1 LRDPQ
6 LKSQPTLS
14 KLSRPIGD
22 HSNGMTALRLRL
34 GRAIRRLREE
44 RDISQEAFAQKAKVH
59 RTTMS
64 EIERGITNISVDIAE
79 RIANALNHSLSE
91 LFSAAESQRHK

>member
-1 LRDPQ
+1 
-6 LKSQPTLS
+6 
-14 KLSRPIGD
+14 
-22 HSNGMTALRLRL
+22 MTALRLRL

-64 EIERGITNISVDIAE
+64 EIERGLSNISVDIAE
-79 RIANALNHSLSE
+79 RIAHGLDLSLSE
-91 LFSAAESQRHK
+91 LFAAAESQRTK

>member
-1 LRDPQ
+1 
-6 LKSQPTLS
+6 
-14 KLSRPIGD
+14 
-22 HSNGMTALRLRL
+22 MTALRLRL

-44 RDISQEAFAQKAKVH
+44 REISQEGLADKAKIH

-79 RIANALNHSLSE
+79 RISNGLGIKLSE
-91 LFSAAESQRHK
+91 LFVEAEHQKNR